1 MSFHAAVIRCWKRE
15 LRAAE
20 AASDRLLSLAHLDK
34 AARYAKRA
42 ARTNAGRTALA

>member
-20 AASDRLLSLAHLDK
+20 SASDRLLSLAHLDK

-42 ARTNAGRTALA
+42 ARKNARAPVLA